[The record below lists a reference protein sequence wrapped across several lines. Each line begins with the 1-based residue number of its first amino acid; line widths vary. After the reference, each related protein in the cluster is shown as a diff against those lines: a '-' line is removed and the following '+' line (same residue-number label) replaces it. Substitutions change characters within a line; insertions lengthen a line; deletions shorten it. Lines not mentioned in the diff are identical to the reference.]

1 LGLEWNHGNGVRL
14 DAICAIQK
22 MILKFL
28 LIFMTV
34 GVVTATISSRPAHG
48 QDVSFNTKVVKFT
61 ISEISQKG
69 PTRDIASFIARS
81 TDLFWPNR
89 DELFK
94 ATKPYLDSAD
104 TSKTSAAV
112 EILYRLRAFHPMAG
126 FGFSEEAWQKENAG
140 FFSDLDA
147 AIFPKLDQLLTTD
160 DDVQRN
166 LALFL
171 GTSRLPAAK
180 PALLQ
185 LAKNPKVAGQA
196 LICLGWHKDPKD
208 MDDLLPF
215 MLHSGQEASAL
226 PYVFRNS
233 YGTAALPYLRQAVA
247 EATNPFVRLQ
257 SAFQLIHLN
266 DKTGV
271 KYLYEAVLH
280 RNELPN
286 GPTQAQEIR
295 QFATDYMGYPR
306 DSRDVDDLLNFLKGK
321 L

>member
-1 LGLEWNHGNGVRL
+1 
-14 DAICAIQK
+14 
-22 MILKFL
+22 MFLKFL
-28 LIFMTV
+28 LVMTA

-48 QDVSFNTKVVKFT
+48 QDVSFNTKVVNFT

-69 PTRDIASFIARS
+69 PTNEIASFISRS
-81 TDLFWPNR
+81 TDLFWPSR
-89 DELFK
+89 EELFK

-104 TSKTSAAV
+104 IAKTDAAV
-112 EILYRLRAFHPMAG
+112 AILYRLHSYHPMAV
-126 FGFSEEAWQKENAG
+126 FGFSEEDWQKENAALY
-140 FFSDLDA
+140 SELDTA
-147 AIFPKLDQLLTTD
+147 VFAKLDRLLAMN

-185 LAKNPKVAGQA
+185 LAKNPNIAEQA
-196 LICLGWHKDPKD
+196 VICLGWHKDPKD

-215 MLHSGQEASAL
+215 MLHSGKEAAAL
-226 PYVFRNS
+226 PYVFRNN
-233 YGTAALPYLRQAVA
+233 YGAAALPYLREAVA
-247 EATNPFVRLQ
+247 QATNPFARLQ

-266 DKTGV
+266 DRTGV

-280 RNELPN
+280 RNELSN
-286 GPTQAQEIR
+286 GTAQAGEILG
-295 QFATDYMGYPR
+295 FATQYMGYPR
-306 DSRDVDDLLNFLKGK
+306 DSRDMDDLLNFLKGK